1 MTDKKISELAIATLT
16 GTESV
21 PLEQSGTTKR
31 AEAQDIADLYNGGTV
46 ASDFTVQGTHLSL
59 GADIITNGSFTS
71 NANGWTISGAD
82 IAWAA
87 GAIAFTN
94 AASGEYI
101 LQTLSNTAGVYQAS
115 VTVSG
120 LTSGA
125 VAVQGMLN
133 SEFISMNLDANGTY
147 TCIGYLPA
155 NAGIYVIASD
165 FESTTCVVD
174 TVKLQPVQDAAHL
187 TVHGYDGDVSLIAGN
202 WYNGNVNV
210 GRLALSG
217 ITDGYGNTAIGNGA
231 LASLTDG
238 YSNVGVGVFAG
249 DEIVSDANCV
259 VIGAYSD
266 AFGSNCV
273 SIGSYVTASD
283 NSVAIGYFAETGE
296 ASGVAIGQHAFSNEL
311 GAIAIG
317 YFSVSSGAFSTA
329 IGYSA
334 EATAVGALALGFDS
348 VVSGQ
353 NSIGIAADVTASYT
367 AVIGTESLD
376 ETQLYGRIQLAQ
388 VVAAPGVA
396 DTARAYLFIE
406 DNGSGKTRLMVQ
418 FPSGSAIQ
426 LAIEP

>member
-1 MTDKKISELAIATLT
+1 MTDKKISELSIATLT

-71 NANGWTISGAD
+71 NANGWTIAGAE

-87 GAIAFTN
+87 GAIAFTD
-94 AASGEYI
+94 AVSGEYI
-101 LQTLSNTAGVYQAS
+101 VQTLSNTAGVYQAS

-133 SEFISMNLDANGTY
+133 SEFTSLNFDANGTY

-155 NAGIYVIASD
+155 NAGIYVVASSVD
-165 FESTTCVVD
+165 PTTCVVD
-174 TVKLQPVQDAAHL
+174 TVKLQPVQDAAHF
-187 TVHGYDGDVSLIAGN
+187 TVYGYESDAALIAGN
-202 WYNGNVNV
+202 WYNGNVNI
-210 GRLALSG
+210 GRLSMSG
-217 ITDGYGNTAIGNGA
+217 LTTGVGNTAVGNGA
-231 LASLTDG
+231 LGSVTDG
-238 YSNVGVGVFAG
+238 YSNVGIGVWAG
-249 DEIVSDANCV
+249 DQVISEGNCV
-259 VIGAYSD
+259 IIGSYSD
-266 AFGSNCV
+266 AFGANCV
-273 SIGSYVTASD
+273 AIGAQAEVTD
-283 NSVAIGYFAETGE
+283 DGVAIGYFAEVAE
-296 ASGVAIGQHAFSNEL
+296 QYGVAIGRNAFVSDL
-311 GAIAIG
+311 GSIAIG
-317 YFSVSSGAFSTA
+317 RLSVSSGVFSTA
-329 IGYSA
+329 IGYGA
-334 EATAVGALALGFDS
+334 EATADGALALGYDS

>member
-46 ASDFTVQGTHLSL
+46 ASDFIVHGTQLSL
-59 GADIITNGSFTS
+59 GAEQVTNGTFAS
-71 NANGWTISGAD
+71 NASGWTIVGAS
-82 IAWAA
+82 IAWS
-87 GAIAFTN
+87 GGKVVFTD
-94 AASGEYI
+94 AVAGEYI
-101 LQTLSNTAGVYQAS
+101 TQTLTNTAGVYQAE

-120 LTSGA
+120 YVDGG
-125 VAVQGMLN
+125 VAIIGGLN
-133 SEFISMNLDANGTY
+133 SEFGGANHSGDGTY
-147 TCIGYLPA
+147 TAIGYMRENAQITIIA
-155 NAGIYVIASD
+155 ND
-165 FESTTCVVD
+165 FIGTNCSIDNVS
-174 TVKLQPVQDAAHL
+174 VKPVQDAAHL
-187 TVHGYDGDVSLIAGN
+187 TVYGYDNDTSLIAGN
-202 WYNGNVNV
+202 WNNGNINV
-210 GRLALSG
+210 GRSALAG
-217 ITDGYGNTAIGNGA
+217 ITDGDGNTAIGNGA

-238 YSNVGVGVFAG
+238 YLNVGVGVFAG
-249 DEIVSDANCV
+249 DEIFSDANCV

-273 SIGSYVTASD
+273 SIGAYVTASD

-296 ASGVAIGQHAFSNEL
+296 ASGVAIGRNAFSNET

-317 YFSVSSGAFSTA
+317 RLSVSSGVFSTA
-329 IGYSA
+329 IGYGA
-334 EATAVGALALGFDS
+334 EATADGALALGYDS

-396 DTARAYLFIE
+396 DAARAYLFIE